1 MSNMPNDIRNM
12 WEQAAGMNEAK
23 YKPMPGL
30 PSLGAD
36 HVKKMKMNEPKYR
49 PMPGLPSLG
58 ADHVSQMKRNAS
70 TQQRPLTDQE
80 HAAIARHAENAAKK
94 NADMAHRG
102 KN

>member
-1 MSNMPNDIRNM
+1 
-12 WEQAAGMNEAK
+12 
-23 YKPMPGL
+23 
-30 PSLGAD
+30 
-36 HVKKMKMNEPKYR
+36 
-49 PMPGLPSLG
+49 MPGLPSLG